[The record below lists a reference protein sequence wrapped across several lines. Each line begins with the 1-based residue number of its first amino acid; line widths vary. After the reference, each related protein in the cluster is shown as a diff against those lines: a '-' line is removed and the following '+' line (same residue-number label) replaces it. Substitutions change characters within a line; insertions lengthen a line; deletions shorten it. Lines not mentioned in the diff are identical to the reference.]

1 MSNSA
6 FTRASSVTESERP
19 IHSSGGEMLSAN
31 RMPAANS
38 ASGDGAQQEGFVK
51 HSNYV
56 GTAGGT
62 PSGAT
67 P

>member
-6 FTRASSVTESERP
+6 ITRAVSVTESERP
-19 IHSSGGEMLSAN
+19 IYSFGGEMLSAN
-31 RMPAANS
+31 RMRAANS
-38 ASGDGAQQEGFVK
+38 ASGDAARREGFVK

-56 GTAGGT
+56 GTAGGI